1 MQISTQDA
9 VRLGFVLDENQ
20 AKLNASLFADKASF
34 DLEFKTILTLDEE
47 NQSIVSSDSIENLK
61 PQQCAYLVS
70 KQFIRIP
77 KGYIAYVFLKN
88 RMCQRGLLALNTGII
103 DQDYYGPIS
112 TLVINLSKKHAAIP
126 NENYPNDRSFFR
138 VVFHKFDSNDAN
150 RPSNQISEADLDF
163 SKTYHSY
170 DEYLGG
176 CKSKL
181 RDYPENFL
189 NTAAL
194 EKRLQRE
201 IEKKAG
207 DFSIKKLSIYLAL
220 LAVVFT
226 LLPFLRDYYFS
237 EKFEL
242 RKFSTQVEINQ
253 MSANNLG
260 NQISDLKEEV
270 ALLKEQLAR
279 LEEKPRTD
287 VKFTPQPMLTQ
298 NLNIAAPSRRDDE
311 ALKQELVDSVF
322 TK

>member
-9 VRLGFVLDENQ
+9 VRLGFVLDEDRTRLDESQFTN
-20 AKLNASLFADKASF
+20 KSSF
-34 DLEFKTILTLDEE
+34 DLEFKTILTLDEKDH
-47 NQSIVSSDSIENLK
+47 SIISSDSIENLK

-126 NENYPNDRSFFR
+126 NEIYPSDRSFFR
-138 VVFHKFDSNDAN
+138 VVFHKFDSNNTSDT
-150 RPSNQISEADLDF
+150 SSEILENTLIF
-163 SKTYHSY
+163 PESYHSY
-170 DEYLGG
+170 DQYLGG

-194 EKRLQRE
+194 EDRLQNE

-207 DFSIKKLSIYLAL
+207 DFSIRKLSVYLAL

-226 LLPFLRDYYFS
+226 LLPALKDYYFTWKFDLKDYS
-237 EKFEL
+237 HQVIENQNSMEKLTTQIQTLEAEITSL
-242 RKFSTQVEINQ
+242 KAQVGKVNEGSTPNDDRAEPVLIQHLNITTSPQVDNEV
-253 MSANNLG
+253 
-260 NQISDLKEEV
+260 LKEE
-270 ALLKEQLAR
+270 LL
-279 LEEKPRTD
+279 D
-287 VKFTPQPMLTQ
+287 
-298 NLNIAAPSRRDDE
+298 NIFA
-311 ALKQELVDSVF
+311 K
-322 TK
+322 

>member
-9 VRLGFVLDENQ
+9 VRLGFVLDENRR
-20 AKLNASLFADKASF
+20 KLDPYLFTDKASF
-34 DLEFKTILTLDEE
+34 DLEFRTILTLDEE
-47 NQSIVSSDSIENLK
+47 NQSIVSSDSVENLK
-61 PQQCAYLVS
+61 PQQCAYLIS

-138 VVFHKFDSNDAN
+138 VVFHKFDSNGAN
-150 RPSNQISEADLDF
+150 EPSSEVSEDHLVF
-163 SKTYHSY
+163 SQAFHSY

-189 NTAAL
+189 NAAAL
-194 EKRLQRE
+194 EKRLQGE

-207 DFSIKKLSIYLAL
+207 DFSMKKLSVYLAL

-226 LLPFLRDYYFS
+226 LLPMLKDYFFTWKFDLKDYSHQVIQNQNTMEKLTKQIQTLEEEVTRLKSQENKIEKRDVPNNSKTEPTLVQY
-237 EKFEL
+237 
-242 RKFSTQVEINQ
+242 INLTT
-253 MSANNLG
+253 SPEVDNEA
-260 NQISDLKEEV
+260 LKEE
-270 ALLKEQLAR
+270 LL
-279 LEEKPRTD
+279 D
-287 VKFTPQPMLTQ
+287 
-298 NLNIAAPSRRDDE
+298 NI
-311 ALKQELVDSVF
+311 F